1 MLPKFR
7 YFTGKDTEM
16 IQVLC
21 NFILILKENKYY
33 PISHVNTMCILAC
46 RLYYGVNFFNIFINY
61 SFCDVYD
68 GCLIAFLQNYP
79 KVT

>member
-33 PISHVNTMCILAC
+33 PISHVNTMCILAY
-46 RLYYGVNFFNIFINY
+46 RLYYGVN
-61 SFCDVYD
+61 
-68 GCLIAFLQNYP
+68 
-79 KVT
+79 